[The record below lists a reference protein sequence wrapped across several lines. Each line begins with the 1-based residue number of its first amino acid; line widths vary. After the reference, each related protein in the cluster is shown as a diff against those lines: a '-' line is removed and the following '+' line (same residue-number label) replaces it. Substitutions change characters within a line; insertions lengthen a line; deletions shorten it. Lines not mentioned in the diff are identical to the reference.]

1 MASQRKVDE
10 GFMMRSAIHGLKL
23 WGLGH
28 FKMQFDILLDYFN
41 KHLVVLLLNKVYLV
55 HFLEE
60 TILKPDMELF
70 LTSEGVNCSFRP
82 VHSRLFMV
90 QKEDIQ
96 DIAKA
101 KVLVIDHDMK
111 VSERPGMGKL
121 QGMDIQVGTAWSLGF
136 WIPMELQLKVLLKG

>member
-1 MASQRKVDE
+1 
-10 GFMMRSAIHGLKL
+10 MMRSATHVLKL

-70 LTSEGVNCSFRP
+70 LTTEGVNCSFLP
-82 VHSRLFMV
+82 VRSRLFTV

-96 DIAKA
+96 DIAKD
-101 KVLVIDHDMK
+101 KLLVNEYDMK
-111 VSERPGMGKL
+111 VLERPGMGIL